1 MGNRTFQSQ
10 GLQPL
15 IAKGCAGEVSPDA
28 AWEVLSSDL
37 SAILVDV
44 RTAPEWALVGTP
56 NLTSISKQAIFVPWR
71 EFPTME
77 INKNFVDEVV
87 AENKLGEEDPIF
99 FLCKTGGRSLDAAI
113 ELTKH
118 GYKHCYNILGGFE
131 GDIDANGHR
140 GNKNGWKK
148 SNLPWEQR

>member
-1 MGNRTFQSQ
+1 MGNHFSDSKKFQPS
-10 GLQPL
+10 
-15 IAKGCAGEVSPDA
+15 IAKGCAGEVLPEE
-28 AWEVLSSDL
+28 AWDVLVSDH

-56 NLTSISKQAIFVPWR
+56 NLSPISKQAIFVPWR

-77 INKNFVDEVV
+77 INKDFVSDVV
-87 AENKLGEEDPIF
+87 AENKLGESDPIF

-113 ELTKH
+113 EMSKH
-118 GYKHCYNILGGFE
+118 GYTRCYNILGGFE
-131 GDIDANGHR
+131 GDLDVNGHR
-140 GNKNGWKK
+140 GTKNGWKK